1 MLIFHFYYTT
11 VIVLLPPTLFLAVT
25 SSLILCT
32 SNNIDCK
39 IDGEAL
45 KELVD
50 DFDEFSAL
58 VTAPL
63 SRLRM
68 VRELCNPDLLETQQK
83 EVRLS

>member
-11 VIVLLPPTLFLAVT
+11 VIVLLPPTLFLA
-25 SSLILCT
+25 SLILCT